1 MPHER
6 NIALALIFFC
16 VRPRPFAH
24 LRLVVDASNWRQN
37 LGEVVQLRLLCDSC
51 ARPLQKGAS
60 RNV

>member
-1 MPHER
+1 MPMCK
-6 NIALALIFFC
+6 IPLALIFYY

-51 ARPLQKGAS
+51 ACP
-60 RNV
+60 